1 MKNFKQYATALRKDV
16 LNWIQETSELDILVG
31 IPSFNNEDTI
41 RNVVEKVAEGL
52 HTYYPNLRKAIFV
65 SDGGSLD
72 NTREEAEAANVPE
85 DVHLKVSIY
94 RGIPGKG
101 TSFRAVFEMAER
113 CKVDACAV
121 FDSDLR
127 SISPEWVKHMT
138 EPILENKVDF
148 LAPYYLRHKYDGT
161 ITNHI
166 VYPITRA
173 LFGKD
178 VRQPIGGDFGFSGQL
193 ASFYA
198 HQDVWNTDVAKFG
211 IDIWMTVSAIA
222 EGYRIG
228 QAKLGAKIHD
238 PKDPAEDLGPM
249 FQQVVS
255 TLFFLIGQYE
265 NYWKNVQETVSV
277 PLFNELSEIPKIPP
291 VAVTLSKME
300 REFVEGFEHFRP
312 LYETV
317 LSLENFHGLEKVYQ
331 QVKSG
336 EGLHFGAELWSK
348 ILYDFVFT
356 YQTWSRNRRRL
367 VSIITPLYFGRSGSF
382 CREVQDMSNEE
393 AETVILEQAKVF
405 EQNKGYLLEKLSA
418 WE

>member
-52 HTYYPNLRKAIFV
+52 HAYYPNLRKAIFV

-72 NTREEAEAANVPE
+72 NTREEAEAAKVPE

-300 REFVEGFEHFRP
+300 REFIDGFEHFRP

-405 EQNKGYLLEKLSA
+405 EQNKGYLLDKLSA

>member
-1 MKNFKQYATALRKDV
+1 MKNFKQYSTALRKDV
-16 LNWIQETSELDILVG
+16 LQWIDTVSELDILVG

-41 RNVVEKVAEGL
+41 RNVVEQIAEGL
-52 HTYYPNLRKAIFV
+52 HAYYPDLRKAIFV

-72 NTREEAEAANVPE
+72 NTREEAEAARVPE
-85 DVHLKVSIY
+85 DVNLKVSIY

-113 CKVDACAV
+113 CKVDVCAV

-127 SISPEWVKHMT
+127 SITPDWVKALSY
-138 EPILENKVDF
+138 PILENKVDF

-198 HQDVWNTDVAKFG
+198 HQDVWCTDVAKFG

-255 TLFFLIGQYE
+255 TLFYLIGQYE
-265 NYWKNVQETVSV
+265 NYWKNIHEVVTL
-277 PLFNELSEIPKIPP
+277 PIFNEISELPKIPP

-300 REFVEGFEHFRP
+300 QEFMDGFDHFAP

-317 LSLENFHGLEKVYQ
+317 LSIENFKGLQTVYQ
-331 QVKSG
+331 QAKAG
-336 EGLHFGAELWSK
+336 EGLHFPPDLWSK
-348 ILYDFVFT
+348 ILYDFIFT

-382 CREVQDMSNEE
+382 CREVADLSNEA
-393 AETVILEQAKVF
+393 AEKVIREQATVF
-405 EQNKGYLLEKLSA
+405 EKNKSYLINKLSA